1 METKEE
7 KLYKIVADYKK
18 EYNLDDEKAI
28 FVTLTI
34 IMDSEDEKIKQEL
47 LSTDVFL
54 DSINYCKKFE
64 DGKVKDFIL
73 AYDYFMLEY
82 RHHSKEKK
90 IETLEMA
97 AFMDKNIIK
106 DTSLKNKLVAARL
119 MIENFPVETF
129 KKYGSGLIES

>member
-1 METKEE
+1 MTLEEE
-7 KLYKIVADYKK
+7 KLYKIAVLYKK
-18 EYNLDDEKAI
+18 EYNLNNEKSI

-34 IMDSEDEKIKQEL
+34 MMDSEDEKIKQEL
-47 LSTDVFL
+47 LGTDIFL
-54 DSINYCKKFE
+54 DSINYCKEFE

-73 AYDYFMLEY
+73 AYDYFMPEN

-97 AFMDKNIIK
+97 AFMDKNVIK